1 MRGSTGRAD
10 DGPRCRWVGAGLAVA
25 REIIVQV
32 AMSVLDVLYIEVND
46 PGVTT
51 ARAAEG
57 KAFDGDFFEDHGEP
71 SPQIGGVSSIV

>member
-1 MRGSTGRAD
+1 
-10 DGPRCRWVGAGLAVA
+10 
-25 REIIVQV
+25 
-32 AMSVLDVLYIEVND
+32 MSVLDVLYIEVND